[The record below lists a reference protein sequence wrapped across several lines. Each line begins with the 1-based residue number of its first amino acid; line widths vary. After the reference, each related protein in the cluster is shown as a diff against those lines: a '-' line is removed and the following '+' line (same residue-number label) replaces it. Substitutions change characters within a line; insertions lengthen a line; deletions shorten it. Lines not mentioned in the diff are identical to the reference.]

1 MIEMIITSSVLILVI
16 FLLRKITRGRIS
28 MRFRYALW
36 LVVVLRL
43 LLPVSVGNS
52 AVSIWHLLPLRWQ
65 ETIDVWEDKGG
76 LYLSGNQK
84 AATMAA
90 DGSLRGDMASA
101 FQNGFWAAQTGEEHD
116 GTAGKEAGT
125 VAASEP
131 KNKEAKVLL
140 TEMAEQKQGAGDL
153 ASGTDRGCL
162 PGVLRGIWMLGVVA
176 VGGLMAAG
184 QVRFM
189 RILHRRRRIFNK
201 EKLPRVLVDRLK
213 KRRLKVYQVKGLASP
228 CLVGRYIYIDA
239 GLAEDKQKLVHILAH
254 EYCHAVQSD
263 TLWTFLRCAL
273 VTVYWFHPLVWAAA
287 FAARQDSELSCD
299 EAVIRLLGE
308 EERFA
313 YGRTLMY
320 LLTGGQGE
328 IDCAGT
334 ALTMEGR
341 KRGIK
346 ERVRMIAGKTDRK
359 RWMAAAVLLTML
371 LACGC
376 AFTGS
381 DRDADGLLGQKDG
394 QQREERIQET
404 VQDGQQGTQEDAK
417 KEAERIG
424 KEYEEA
430 VGVIDAQEETL
441 EVMEQEKAFLAALD
455 YQGVMA
461 GKDDGELSL
470 DREIDYQAYYEYLYN
485 MQDDAQQEN
494 PENPLEN
501 GWYLL
506 CRNEEAGISLYG
518 LYTEEFGCRGIKT
531 LIGEDVNSYDISWC
545 ASRMNGYSANIRVL
559 ETEENGLPV
568 RFVFKLLT
576 ENTSER
582 EIWTLY
588 SGFRYDTGTV
598 QLEEL
603 TAQMYQ
609 EWIEQYFSFAVS
621 DSNDKILITVDG
633 DMALEPIDISAYQD
647 QKIEKAMP
655 TFDVTGFDLDSSLYE
670 EGIYEGYE
678 GVVLYLAVGLK
689 LEGRSEVWFDGLS
702 PLSVQV
708 LCGDQQGEAFML
720 QQPRTDETFK
730 LNSLSQRRK
739 LEELAVEKE

>member
-1 MIEMIITSSVLILVI
+1 M
-16 FLLRKITRGRIS
+16 
-28 MRFRYALW
+28 
-36 LVVVLRL
+36 
-43 LLPVSVGNS
+43 
-52 AVSIWHLLPLRWQ
+52 
-65 ETIDVWEDKGG
+65 
-76 LYLSGNQK
+76 
-84 AATMAA
+84 
-90 DGSLRGDMASA
+90 
-101 FQNGFWAAQTGEEHD
+101 
-116 GTAGKEAGT
+116 
-125 VAASEP
+125 
-131 KNKEAKVLL
+131 
-140 TEMAEQKQGAGDL
+140 
-153 ASGTDRGCL
+153 
-162 PGVLRGIWMLGVVA
+162 
-176 VGGLMAAG
+176 
-184 QVRFM
+184 
-189 RILHRRRRIFNK
+189 
-201 EKLPRVLVDRLK
+201 
-213 KRRLKVYQVKGLASP
+213 
-228 CLVGRYIYIDA
+228 
-239 GLAEDKQKLVHILAH
+239 
-254 EYCHAVQSD
+254 
-263 TLWTFLRCAL
+263 
-273 VTVYWFHPLVWAAA
+273 
-287 FAARQDSELSCD
+287 
-299 EAVIRLLGE
+299 
-308 EERFA
+308 
-313 YGRTLMY
+313 
-320 LLTGGQGE
+320 
-328 IDCAGT
+328 
-334 ALTMEGR
+334 
-341 KRGIK
+341 
-346 ERVRMIAGKTDRK
+346 
-359 RWMAAAVLLTML
+359 
-371 LACGC
+371 
-376 AFTGS
+376 
-381 DRDADGLLGQKDG
+381 
-394 QQREERIQET
+394 
-404 VQDGQQGTQEDAK
+404 
-417 KEAERIG
+417 
-424 KEYEEA
+424 
-430 VGVIDAQEETL
+430 GVIDAQEETL

-708 LCGDQQGEAFML
+708 LCDDQQGEAFIL

>member
-1 MIEMIITSSVLILVI
+1 
-16 FLLRKITRGRIS
+16 
-28 MRFRYALW
+28 
-36 LVVVLRL
+36 
-43 LLPVSVGNS
+43 
-52 AVSIWHLLPLRWQ
+52 
-65 ETIDVWEDKGG
+65 
-76 LYLSGNQK
+76 
-84 AATMAA
+84 
-90 DGSLRGDMASA
+90 
-101 FQNGFWAAQTGEEHD
+101 
-116 GTAGKEAGT
+116 
-125 VAASEP
+125 
-131 KNKEAKVLL
+131 
-140 TEMAEQKQGAGDL
+140 
-153 ASGTDRGCL
+153 
-162 PGVLRGIWMLGVVA
+162 
-176 VGGLMAAG
+176 
-184 QVRFM
+184 
-189 RILHRRRRIFNK
+189 
-201 EKLPRVLVDRLK
+201 
-213 KRRLKVYQVKGLASP
+213 
-228 CLVGRYIYIDA
+228 
-239 GLAEDKQKLVHILAH
+239 
-254 EYCHAVQSD
+254 
-263 TLWTFLRCAL
+263 
-273 VTVYWFHPLVWAAA
+273 
-287 FAARQDSELSCD
+287 
-299 EAVIRLLGE
+299 
-308 EERFA
+308 
-313 YGRTLMY
+313 
-320 LLTGGQGE
+320 
-328 IDCAGT
+328 
-334 ALTMEGR
+334 
-341 KRGIK
+341 
-346 ERVRMIAGKTDRK
+346 
-359 RWMAAAVLLTML
+359 
-371 LACGC
+371 
-376 AFTGS
+376 
-381 DRDADGLLGQKDG
+381 
-394 QQREERIQET
+394 
-404 VQDGQQGTQEDAK
+404 
-417 KEAERIG
+417 
-424 KEYEEA
+424 
-430 VGVIDAQEETL
+430 
-441 EVMEQEKAFLAALD
+441 
-455 YQGVMA
+455 
-461 GKDDGELSL
+461 
-470 DREIDYQAYYEYLYN
+470 

-708 LCGDQQGEAFML
+708 LCGDQQGEAFIL
-720 QQPRTDETFK
+720 QQP
-730 LNSLSQRRK
+730 
-739 LEELAVEKE
+739 